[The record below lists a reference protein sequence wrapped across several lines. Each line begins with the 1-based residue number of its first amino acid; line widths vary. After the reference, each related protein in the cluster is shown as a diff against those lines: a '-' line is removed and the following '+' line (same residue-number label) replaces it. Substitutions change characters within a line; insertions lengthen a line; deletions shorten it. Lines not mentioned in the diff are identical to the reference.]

1 MQPELC
7 GHASLQPTH
16 GILIDKCVFVSNIAS
31 LAASVATWRIMDGQA
46 GQTQTLDQSLDGSKY
61 FSPVSQQIKVDD
73 SGGQRPS
80 SNNYM
85 QVKLHVQLVACTC
98 TQMCTKNL
106 ANTRPGTCSFG
117 LTKKWG
123 FIILSSRCIKL
134 QSSSRLLSCI
144 CDQKKTNMCL

>member
-1 MQPELC
+1 M
-7 GHASLQPTH
+7 
-16 GILIDKCVFVSNIAS
+16 
-31 LAASVATWRIMDGQA
+31 
-46 GQTQTLDQSLDGSKY
+46 
-61 FSPVSQQIKVDD
+61 
-73 SGGQRPS
+73 QRPS

-144 CDQKKTNMCL
+144 CAPKKQICAYRIWGSTLCFAATSLNTSVLWHVSSHFIYPISLCSNSADRIPCRNDFALAFVICFFEINALWLWVY